1 MNFNLIATLGGL
13 LALIFGA
20 FGLHYKGY
28 SKGKKDAEAESKAKL
43 LDLTDKKVKQYE
55 RVNNLSDADVDKRL
69 RDKWKK

>member
-1 MNFNLIATLGGL
+1 MGLEIITGLGAL
-13 LALIFGA
+13 LALVLGA

-28 SKGKKDAEAESKAKL
+28 SKGKQDAEAESKARL
-43 LDLTDKKVKQYE
+43 LDLTGKKVKEYE